1 MAFVDKFKLLVPF
14 TLCHLAGF
22 AGAIGLYYVLGV
34 VKELADL
41 EVQPV
46 AFITSFPIMLKFT
59 VAPLG
64 LLLWATFETQ
74 ALQRVP
80 AGKNPWTTE
89 SGDTINEE
97 VVWKRIAQNSFE
109 QTLVTFMCA
118 LSLMTLGNGKVGSF
132 EATRFA
138 IAHVYMYIIGRIGFA
153 IGYLKTINGKPFPG
167 MGRVPG
173 LLIGGFWLNAAYFFL
188 GVLIIFGFPNTAA
201 VFYTFAVLLGVVV
214 PVIIFFVLPGG
225 DEEAAKDEETAPI
238 TDSAAAEQQ
247 A

>member
-1 MAFVDKFKLLVPF
+1 ML
-14 TLCHLAGF
+14 
-22 AGAIGLYYVLGV
+22 GA

-46 AFITSFPIMLKFT
+46 AFITSFPIMLKFS

-89 SGDTINEE
+89 SEINAE

-118 LSLMTLGNGKVGSF
+118 VSLMTLGGGKVGSF

-153 IGYLKTINGKPFPG
+153 IGYLKTMDAAPIPG
-167 MGRVPG
+167 IGRVPG

-201 VFYTFAVLLGVVV
+201 VFYSFAVLLGVVV

-225 DEEAAKDEETAPI
+225 GEEDAKAEETAPI
-238 TDSAAAEQQ
+238 TDSSAEQQ